1 MYFGVEYHPEHWVYP
16 FAGSAE
22 APESRW
28 GRDIELMAAAGVNVV
43 RMGEFAWGLY
53 EPEERKFDFDW
64 MRRAMDLFGQAGI
77 KVVLAT
83 PTAAPPVWL
92 AKKHP
97 EILPL
102 DERGLALHEGTRRA
116 CCMNSDVYWH
126 HSRQIVTALAQALG
140 QHPQLI
146 AWQIDNGLGG
156 HHTEASFHEETRRN
170 WHAWLKAKDETVER
184 LNDLLGLNFWALRV
198 TRFDDVPMPMAAPAP
213 HNPALVIDWMRFS
226 SDTLLAYVK
235 MQADLLYELSPGRPV
250 TNNLR
255 ALSRDLD
262 HLDLAA
268 ALDFVSMDSNAA
280 IHSKSAE
287 LSCDIDMMRSLKKT
301 GVKIPGDEG
310 GFWCIE
316 QKAGHVNWADVNS
329 LVRPGIVRLLTY
341 QLVSRG
347 AGGVLYFLW
356 RQPRISPEKF
366 YGGVLSHDGRG
377 QNRVYQEISLIG
389 RELQLPDSV
398 LHGTR
403 VVSEVCILFSHEN
416 ESNSRCVRQPNKF
429 FNQREHLQL
438 FYNALHDRN
447 IPVDFA
453 RPTEDLSQYKL
464 VSTCNTGL
472 IDEHHLA
479 SDTGYP
485 HDLTDLFGL
494 EVVEFD
500 PLPPGEENHL
510 TIKSQFPVSHLHPAR
525 LWWDLIEPKGCQ
537 VLGIY
542 AKDFYAGQPAITM
555 NSHGQGHLHRHG
567 QPAKFLFRPGPVAA
581 PVVQLPFAAQG
592 ARQRRSQ
599 PPAEG
604 RPEDLFPAQP
614 PKLLRA
620 HHLLQGDA
628 RFSDRP
634 DLHRQPRSPAARR
647 ARARRVFGPVN
658 NPPCIHHSAFLD
670 RFFPLTEFRRS
681 STTGSKP

>member
-1 MYFGVEYHPEHWVYP
+1 M
-16 FAGSAE
+16 
-22 APESRW
+22 
-28 GRDIELMAAAGVNVV
+28 
-43 RMGEFAWGLY
+43 
-53 EPEERKFDFDW
+53 
-64 MRRAMDLFGQAGI
+64 
-77 KVVLAT
+77 
-83 PTAAPPVWL
+83 
-92 AKKHP
+92 
-97 EILPL
+97 
-102 DERGLALHEGTRRA
+102 
-116 CCMNSDVYWH
+116 
-126 HSRQIVTALAQALG
+126 
-140 QHPQLI
+140 
-146 AWQIDNGLGG
+146 
-156 HHTEASFHEETRRN
+156 
-170 WHAWLKAKDETVER
+170 
-184 LNDLLGLNFWALRV
+184 
-198 TRFDDVPMPMAAPAP
+198 
-213 HNPALVIDWMRFS
+213 
-226 SDTLLAYVK
+226 
-235 MQADLLYELSPGRPV
+235 
-250 TNNLR
+250 
-255 ALSRDLD
+255 
-262 HLDLAA
+262 
-268 ALDFVSMDSNAA
+268 
-280 IHSKSAE
+280 
-287 LSCDIDMMRSLKKT
+287 
-301 GVKIPGDEG
+301 
-310 GFWCIE
+310 
-316 QKAGHVNWADVNS
+316 NWADVNS

-416 ESNSRCVRQPNKF
+416 ESNSRRVRQPNKF

-614 PKLLRA
+614 PKFLRA

-634 DLHRQPRSPAARR
+634 DLHRQPRSPPHG
-647 ARARRVFGPVN
+647 VLV
-658 NPPCIHHSAFLD
+658 LD
-670 RFFPLTEFRRS
+670 ECSGL
-681 STTGSKP
+681 